1 MRMNNKSLICVSYP
15 AGSGGSFILSMIV
28 SSVLDDN
35 YIFKFDNIANCHPYK
50 INYLRTYIPENF
62 SVVLGNY
69 EALQSVPMNPVVIYC
84 QNIMPYY
91 HVENFF
97 KTTKIVAIDFDT
109 EDDLHWMLTNHF
121 FKAEIDFDINK
132 QHSLDIWT
140 VYKKLA
146 FVGKVETRQA
156 ETLAD
161 IPLHDLGIVLAEYT
175 RRYYR
180 NLGNF
185 GPGWKFNWNVLNG
198 HDQKNIHLIK
208 FRDIMTNPKLVLS
221 QLSEL
226 IGPPSKTSITNYI
239 NYLEAQ
245 IKFIEAKAEWL
256 RPNCDQIKAGL
267 LELYMVQGNIND
279 KA

>member
-1 MRMNNKSLICVSYP
+1 MNNKSLICVSYP

-28 SSVLDDN
+28 SSILNDN
-35 YIFKFDNIANCHPYK
+35 FIFKFDNIANCHPYK

-62 SVVLGNY
+62 NVVLGNY

-91 HVENFF
+91 HVEDFF
-97 KTTKIVAIDFDT
+97 TTTKIVALDFDT
-109 EDDLHWMLTNHF
+109 EADLNWMLTNHF

-132 QHSLDIWT
+132 QHSLDVWT

-146 FVGKVETRQA
+146 FVGKVETRRA
-156 ETLAD
+156 ESLND
-161 IPLHDLGIVLAEYT
+161 IPLQDLGVVLSEYT

-180 NLGNF
+180 KLGNF

-198 HDQKNIHLIK
+198 HDPKNIHLIK

-226 IGPPSKTSITNYI
+226 VGPPSKTSITNYI

-245 IKFIEAKAEWL
+245 IKFIEAKAVWL
-256 RPNCDQIKAGL
+256 RPNCEQIRGGL
-267 LELYMVQGNIND
+267 AELYSVQGTIND